1 MLNKV
6 EMPQIFLGYFILI
19 YFLSILGIHMKFLIS
34 VYSFTLIV

>member
-6 EMPQIFLGYFILI
+6 EISQMFLDYILLI
-19 YFLSILGIHMKFLIS
+19 YFLSILGIHMKFLIN